1 MDREIAQDF
10 RRKQFAKRGLFSLVV
25 VSLIAAGFIY
35 APRLIKPSINR
46 SRIRTAKV
54 DSGVMEATI
63 SASGIV
69 VPEFEQ
75 VISSP
80 INTRVTRILKRPG
93 DHLKRGEPILELDV
107 SESVLAVEKVN
118 QQIALKQNQQT
129 KIKLDLDNTLIDLQ
143 SRWEIKNLEYK
154 SAKASAA
161 RSRTLSQQGLLSE
174 EKLRE
179 AELQEEKT
187 AFELKQIE
195 NSKHNAQQSTKTQI
209 EGLVLEMDTL
219 QKEKIEAQRQL
230 ELATT
235 KSDRDGVLTWVVNE
249 EGATLQKGAVLARI
263 ADLNSFRVDATVSDI
278 HAGKLSPGLPVS
290 VKINDDYLQGT
301 VATIQPTIKDGII
314 TATIALQDKASALLK
329 ANLRVDVL
337 IITDRKDKVLRLKK
351 GPAINGEGS
360 RDVFVI
366 RGDTAVKTPVK
377 IGIASFDFYEVLEG
391 LIEGDEVIISDMTDY
406 LHMKEAKL
414 K

>member
-1 MDREIAQDF
+1 MDRELDQGF
-10 RRKQFAKRGLFSLVV
+10 RRKQYVRRGLFALVA
-25 VSLIAAGFIY
+25 VSLIAAGFVY
-35 APRLIKPSINR
+35 APRLLKPSINR
-46 SRIRTAKV
+46 ARIRTAKV
-54 DSGVMEATI
+54 DSGMMEATI

-80 INTRVTRILKRPG
+80 INARVTRILKRPG
-93 DHLKRGEPILELDV
+93 DPLKRGEPILELDV
-107 SESVLAVEKVN
+107 SESVLALEKVN
-118 QQIALKQNQQT
+118 QQIALKQNQQA

-154 SAKASAA
+154 AAKASAA
-161 RSRTLSQQGLLSE
+161 RSRSLSQQGLLSE

-195 NSKHNAQQSTKTQI
+195 DSKGNAQKSTRTQI
-209 EGLVLEMDTL
+209 EGLALEMDTL
-219 QKEKIEAQRQL
+219 QKERIEARRQL

-249 EGATLQKGAVLARI
+249 EGAILQKGAVLARI
-263 ADLNSFRVDATVSDI
+263 ADLNSFGVNATMSDI
-278 HAGKLSPGLPVS
+278 HASKLSQGLPVS
-290 VKINDDYLQGT
+290 IKINDDYLQGE
-301 VATIQPTIKDGII
+301 VATIQPTIKDGVI
-314 TATIALQDKASALLK
+314 TATITLRDKANVLLK
-329 ANLRVDVL
+329 SNLRVDVL

-351 GPAINGEGS
+351 GPAINGEGQ
-360 RDVFVI
+360 REVFVI

-377 IGIASFDFYEVLEG
+377 VGIASFDAFEIIDG
-391 LIEGDEVIISDMTDY
+391 LIEGDEVIISDMSDY

>member
-1 MDREIAQDF
+1 MDREIDQGF

-54 DSGVMEATI
+54 DSGIMEATI

-80 INTRVTRILKRPG
+80 INARVTKILKRPG
-93 DHLKRGEPILELDV
+93 DQLKRGEPILELDV

-118 QQIALKQNQQT
+118 QQIALKQNQQA

-179 AELQEEKT
+179 AELQEEKN

-195 NSKHNAQQSTKTQI
+195 NSKRNAQQSTKTQI
-209 EGLVLEMDTL
+209 EGLALEMDTL

-235 KSDRDGVLTWVVNE
+235 KSDRDGVLTWVVTE

-290 VKINDDYLQGT
+290 IKINDDYLQGT
-301 VATIQPTIKDGII
+301 VATIQPTIKDGIM
-314 TATIALQDKASALLK
+314 TATITLQDKASALLK
-329 ANLRVDVL
+329 SNLRVDVL

-351 GPAINGEGS
+351 GPAINGEGL

-366 RGDTAVKTPVK
+366 RGDTAVKTSVK
-377 IGIASFDFYEVLEG
+377 IGISSFDLYEVLEG

>member
-1 MDREIAQDF
+1 MDREIDQDF
-10 RRKQFAKRGLFSLVV
+10 RKKQLAKRGLFSLVV
-25 VSLIAAGFIY
+25 VSLLVAGFIY

-46 SRIRTAKV
+46 ARIRTAKV

-80 INTRVTRILKRPG
+80 INARVTKILKRPG
-93 DHLKRGEPILELDV
+93 DPLKRGEPILELDV

-118 QQIALKQNQQT
+118 QQIALKQNQQA

-154 SAKASAA
+154 SAKASAV

-179 AELQEEKT
+179 AELQEEKN

-209 EGLVLEMDTL
+209 EGLALEMDTL

-230 ELATT
+230 NLATT
-235 KSDRDGVLTWVVNE
+235 KSDRDGVLTWVVTE
-249 EGATLQKGAVLARI
+249 EGVTLQKGAVLARI
-263 ADLNSFRVDATVSDI
+263 ADLNSFRVDATISDI
-278 HAGKLSPGLPVS
+278 HAAKLSPGLPVS

-314 TATIALQDKASALLK
+314 TATIALQDKASGLLK
-329 ANLRVDVL
+329 SNLRVDVL
-337 IITDRKDKVLRLKK
+337 MITDRKNKVLRLKK
-351 GPAINGEGS
+351 GPGINGEGS
-360 RDVFVI
+360 HDVFVV

-377 IGIASFDFYEVLEG
+377 IGIASFDFYEVVEG

-406 LHMKEAKL
+406 MHMKEAKL
-414 K
+414 N

>member
-1 MDREIAQDF
+1 MDREIDQGF
-10 RRKQFAKRGLFSLVV
+10 RRKQFVKRGLFLLVL
-25 VSLIAAGFIY
+25 VSLIAAAFIW
-35 APRLIKPSINR
+35 APRLMKPAITLA
-46 SRIRTAKV
+46 RIRTAKV
-54 DSGVMEATI
+54 DTGLIEATI
-63 SASGIV
+63 SASGVV

-75 VISSP
+75 VLSSP
-80 INTRVTRILKRPG
+80 INARVTKILKRPG
-93 DHLKRGEPILELDV
+93 DALKRGEPILELDV

-143 SRWEIKNLEYK
+143 SRSDIKNLEYK

-161 RSRTLSQQGLLSE
+161 RSRSLAQQGLLSE

-195 NSKHNAQQSTKTQI
+195 NSKRNAQQVTKTQI
-209 EGLVLEMDTL
+209 EGLALEMNTL
-219 QKEKIEAQRQL
+219 QKERIEAQRQL

-249 EGATLQKGAVLARI
+249 EGATIQKGAVLARI

-278 HAGKLSPGLPVS
+278 HAGKLVVGIPVS
-290 VKINDDYLQGT
+290 VKVNDEYLQGA
-301 VATIQPTIKDGII
+301 VSNILPTIKDGII
-314 TATIALQDKASALLK
+314 TATIALKDKASALLK
-329 ANLRVDVL
+329 SNLRVDVL
-337 IITDRKDKVLRLKK
+337 IITDRKDKVLRIKK
-351 GPAINGEGS
+351 GPAISAEGV
-360 RDVFVI
+360 REVFVI

-377 IGIASFDFYEVLEG
+377 IGIASFDSYEVIEG

>member
-1 MDREIAQDF
+1 MDREIDIGF
-10 RRKQFAKRGLFSLVV
+10 RRKQFARRGLITLVV
-25 VSLIAAGFIY
+25 VAIVAAGFIY

-46 SRIRTAKV
+46 ARIRTAKV

-80 INTRVTRILKRPG
+80 INARVTRILKRPG

-107 SESVLAVEKVN
+107 SESVLAVDKVN
-118 QQIALKQNQQT
+118 QQIALKQNQQA

-161 RSRTLSQQGLLSE
+161 RSRTLAQQGLLSE

-179 AELQEEKT
+179 AELQEEKA
-187 AFELKQIE
+187 AFELQQIE
-195 NSKHNAQQSTKTQI
+195 NSKRNAQQSTKTQI
-209 EGLVLEMDTL
+209 EGLALEMNTL
-219 QKEKIEAQRQL
+219 QKEKVEAQRQL

-249 EGATLQKGAVLARI
+249 EGATLQKGDVLARI
-263 ADLNSFRVDATVSDI
+263 ADLNSFRVNATLSDI
-278 HAGKLSPGLPVS
+278 HANRLSPGMPVS
-290 VKINDDYLQGT
+290 VKINEAYLQGE
-301 VATIQPTIKDGII
+301 VATVQPTIKDGVIS
-314 TATIALQDKASALLK
+314 ATIALRDKANALLK
-329 ANLRVDVL
+329 SNLRVDVL
-337 IITDRKDKVLRLKK
+337 IITDRKERVLRLSK
-351 GPAINGEGS
+351 GPAISGEGV
-360 RDVFVI
+360 RELFVI
-366 RGDTAVKTPVK
+366 RGDTAVKTQVK
-377 IGIASFDFYEVLEG
+377 LGIASFDSYEVMEG
-391 LIEGDEVIISDMTDY
+391 LMEGDEVIVSDMTDY

>member
-1 MDREIAQDF
+1 MDREIDQGF
-10 RRKQFAKRGLFSLVV
+10 RRKQFAKRGLFSLVI

-35 APRLIKPSINR
+35 APRLMKPSINR
-46 SRIRTAKV
+46 SRIRTARV
-54 DSGVMEATI
+54 DSGLIEATI
-63 SASGIV
+63 SASGVV

-80 INTRVTRILKRPG
+80 INARVTKILKRPG
-93 DHLKRGEPILELDV
+93 DLLKRGEPILELDV
-107 SESVLAVEKVN
+107 SESVLAVDKVN
-118 QQIALKQNQQT
+118 QQIALKQNQQA

-143 SRWEIKNLEYK
+143 SRSDIKNLEYK

-161 RSRTLSQQGLLSE
+161 RSRALSQQGLLSE

-179 AELQEEKT
+179 AELLEEKT

-195 NSKHNAQQSTKTQI
+195 NSKRNAQQSTKTQI
-209 EGLVLEMDTL
+209 EGLALEMNTL

-249 EGATLQKGAVLARI
+249 EGATIQKGAVLARI

-278 HAGKLSPGLPVS
+278 HANKLAVGIPVS
-290 VKINDDYLQGT
+290 VKVNDDYLQG
-301 VATIQPTIKDGII
+301 VVSNILPTIKDGII
-314 TATIALQDKASALLK
+314 SATIALQDKASALLK
-329 ANLRVDVL
+329 SNLRVDVL
-337 IITDRKDKVLRLKK
+337 IITDRKDKVLRIKK
-351 GPAINGEGS
+351 GPAISAEGV
-360 RDVFVI
+360 REVFVI

-377 IGIASFDFYEVLEG
+377 IGIASFDSYEVIEG

>member
-1 MDREIAQDF
+1 MDREIDQGF
-10 RRKQFAKRGLFSLVV
+10 RRKQLAKRGLFLLAI

-35 APRLIKPSINR
+35 APRLMKPTINR
-46 SRIRTAKV
+46 SRIRTARV
-54 DSGVMEATI
+54 DSGLIEATI

-80 INTRVTRILKRPG
+80 INARVTKILKRPG
-93 DHLKRGEPILELDV
+93 DLLKRGEPILELDV
-107 SESVLAVEKVN
+107 SESVLAVDKVN
-118 QQIALKQNQQT
+118 QQIALKQNQQA

-143 SRWEIKNLEYK
+143 SRSDIKNLEYK

-161 RSRTLSQQGLLSE
+161 RSRTLAQQGLLSE

-195 NSKHNAQQSTKTQI
+195 NSKRNAQQSTKTQI
-209 EGLVLEMDTL
+209 EGLALEMNTL

-249 EGATLQKGAVLARI
+249 EGATIQKGAVLARI

-278 HAGKLSPGLPVS
+278 HANKLAVGIPVS
-290 VKINDDYLQGT
+290 VKVNDEYLQGA
-301 VATIQPTIKDGII
+301 VSNILPTIKDGII
-314 TATIALQDKASALLK
+314 TATIALKDKASALLK
-329 ANLRVDVL
+329 SNLRVDVL
-337 IITDRKDKVLRLKK
+337 IITDRKDKVLRIKK
-351 GPAINGEGS
+351 GPAISADGVRE
-360 RDVFVI
+360 VFVI
-366 RGDTAVKTPVK
+366 RGDTAVKTAVK
-377 IGIASFDFYEVLEG
+377 IGIASFDSYEVIEG
-391 LIEGDEVIISDMTDY
+391 LIEGDEVIISDMTGY
-406 LHMKEAKL
+406 LHLKEAKL

>member
-1 MDREIAQDF
+1 MDRELDQGF
-10 RRKQFAKRGLFSLVV
+10 RRKQFVRRGLFALVA
-25 VSLIAAGFIY
+25 VSLIAAGFVY
-35 APRLIKPSINR
+35 APRLMKPSINR
-46 SRIRTAKV
+46 ARIRTAKV

-80 INTRVTRILKRPG
+80 INARVTRILKRPG
-93 DHLKRGEPILELDV
+93 DPLKRGEPILELDV
-107 SESVLAVEKVN
+107 SESVLALEKVN
-118 QQIALKQNQQT
+118 QQIALKQNQQA

-154 SAKASAA
+154 AAKASAA
-161 RSRTLSQQGLLSE
+161 RSRSLSQQGLLSE

-195 NSKHNAQQSTKTQI
+195 DAKGNAQKSTRTQV
-209 EGLVLEMDTL
+209 EGLALEMDTL
-219 QKEKIEAQRQL
+219 QKERIEAQRQL

-249 EGATLQKGAVLARI
+249 EGAILQKGAVLARV
-263 ADLNSFRVDATVSDI
+263 ADLNSFRVNATLSDI
-278 HAGKLSPGLPVS
+278 HASKLSQGLPVS
-290 VKINDDYLQGT
+290 IKINDDYLQGE
-301 VATIQPTIKDGII
+301 VATVQPTIKDGII
-314 TATIALQDKASALLK
+314 TATITLRDKANLLLK
-329 ANLRVDVL
+329 SNLRVDVL

-351 GPAINGEGS
+351 GPAINGEGL
-360 RDVFVI
+360 REVFVI

-377 IGIASFDFYEVLEG
+377 VGIASFEAYEILEG
-391 LIEGDEVIISDMTDY
+391 LIEGDEVIISDMSDY

>member
-1 MDREIAQDF
+1 MDREIDQGF

-54 DSGVMEATI
+54 DSGIMEATI

-80 INTRVTRILKRPG
+80 INARVTKILKRPG
-93 DHLKRGEPILELDV
+93 DQLKRGEPILELDV

-118 QQIALKQNQQT
+118 QQIALKQNQQA

-179 AELQEEKT
+179 AELQEEKN

-195 NSKHNAQQSTKTQI
+195 NSKRNAQQSTKTQI
-209 EGLVLEMDTL
+209 EGLALEMNTL

-235 KSDRDGVLTWVVNE
+235 KSDRDGVLTWVVTE

-290 VKINDDYLQGT
+290 IKINDDYLQGT
-301 VATIQPTIKDGII
+301 VATIQPTIKDGIM
-314 TATIALQDKASALLK
+314 TATITLQDKASALLK
-329 ANLRVDVL
+329 SNLRVDVL

-351 GPAINGEGS
+351 GPAINGEGL

-366 RGDTAVKTPVK
+366 RGDTAVKTSVK
-377 IGIASFDFYEVLEG
+377 IGISSFDLYEVLEG

>member
-1 MDREIAQDF
+1 MDREIDQGF
-10 RRKQFAKRGLFSLVV
+10 RNKQLARRGLFSLVV
-25 VSLIAAGFIY
+25 LSLIVAGFIY
-35 APRLIKPSINR
+35 APRLIKPSITR

-80 INTRVTRILKRPG
+80 VDARVTKILRRPG
-93 DHLKRGEPILELDV
+93 DQLKRGEPILELDV
-107 SESVLAVEKVN
+107 SESVLALEKVN
-118 QQIALKQNQQT
+118 QQIALKQNQQA
-129 KIKLDLDNTLIDLQ
+129 KIKLDLENTLIDLQ

-187 AFELKQIE
+187 AFELKQLE
-195 NSKHNAQQSTKTQI
+195 NSKLNAQQSTKTQI

-219 QKEKIEAQRQL
+219 QKEKIEARRQL

-249 EGATLQKGAVLARI
+249 EGATVQKGAVLARI

-278 HAGKLSPGLPVS
+278 HAGKLSPGIPVN

-314 TATIALQDKASALLK
+314 TVTIALQDKASALLK
-329 ANLRVDVL
+329 SNLRVDVL
-337 IITDRKDKVLRLKK
+337 IVTDRKDKVLRLKK
-351 GPAINGEGS
+351 GPGINGEGT

-377 IGIASFDFYEVLEG
+377 IGIASFDFYEVVDG

-406 LHMKEAKL
+406 MHMKEAKL

>member
-10 RRKQFAKRGLFSLVV
+10 RRKQFAKRGFFSLVV

-195 NSKHNAQQSTKTQI
+195 NSKRNAQQSTKTQI

>member
-1 MDREIAQDF
+1 MDREIDQGF

-54 DSGVMEATI
+54 DSGIMEATI

-80 INTRVTRILKRPG
+80 INARVTNILKRPG
-93 DHLKRGEPILELDV
+93 DQLKRGEPILELDV

-118 QQIALKQNQQT
+118 QQIALKQNQQA

-179 AELQEEKT
+179 AELQEEKN

-195 NSKHNAQQSTKTQI
+195 NSKRNAQQSTKTQI
-209 EGLVLEMDTL
+209 EGLALEMNTL

-235 KSDRDGVLTWVVNE
+235 KSDRDGVLTWVVTE

-290 VKINDDYLQGT
+290 IKINDDYLQGT
-301 VATIQPTIKDGII
+301 VATIQPTIKDGIM
-314 TATIALQDKASALLK
+314 TATITLQDKASALLK
-329 ANLRVDVL
+329 SNLRVDVL

-351 GPAINGEGS
+351 GPAINGEGL

-366 RGDTAVKTPVK
+366 RGDTAVKTSVK
-377 IGIASFDFYEVLEG
+377 IGISSFDLYEVLEG

>member
-1 MDREIAQDF
+1 M
-10 RRKQFAKRGLFSLVV
+10 
-25 VSLIAAGFIY
+25 
-35 APRLIKPSINR
+35 
-46 SRIRTAKV
+46 
-54 DSGVMEATI
+54 
-63 SASGIV
+63 
-69 VPEFEQ
+69 
-75 VISSP
+75 
-80 INTRVTRILKRPG
+80 
-93 DHLKRGEPILELDV
+93 KRGEPILELDV
-107 SESVLAVEKVN
+107 SESVLAVDKVN
-118 QQIALKQNQQT
+118 QQIALKQNQQA

-143 SRWEIKNLEYK
+143 SRSDIKNLEYK

-161 RSRTLSQQGLLSE
+161 RSRTLAQQGLLSE

-187 AFELKQIE
+187 AFELKQID
-195 NSKHNAQQSTKTQI
+195 NSKRNAQQSTKTQI
-209 EGLVLEMDTL
+209 EGLALEMNTL

-230 ELATT
+230 DLATT

-249 EGATLQKGAVLARI
+249 EGATIQKGAVLARI

-278 HAGKLSPGLPVS
+278 HANKLAVGIPVS
-290 VKINDDYLQGT
+290 VKVNDEYLQGA
-301 VATIQPTIKDGII
+301 VSNILPTIKDGII
-314 TATIALQDKASALLK
+314 TATIALNDKASALLK
-329 ANLRVDVL
+329 SNLRVDVL
-337 IITDRKDKVLRLKK
+337 IITDRKDKVLRIKK
-351 GPAINGEGS
+351 GPAITAEGV

-377 IGIASFDFYEVLEG
+377 IGIASFDSYEVIEG

>member
-1 MDREIAQDF
+1 MDREIDQGF
-10 RRKQFAKRGLFSLVV
+10 RRKQFAKRGFFALLAVSLV
-25 VSLIAAGFIY
+25 AAGFIY
-35 APRLIKPSINR
+35 APRLMKPSINR
-46 SRIRTAKV
+46 ARIRTAKV

-80 INTRVTRILKRPG
+80 INARVTRILKRAG

-118 QQIALKQNQQT
+118 QQIALKQNQQA

-179 AELQEEKT
+179 AELLEEKT

-195 NSKHNAQQSTKTQI
+195 NSKRNAQQSTKTQI
-209 EGLVLEMDTL
+209 EGLALEMDTL
-219 QKEKIEAQRQL
+219 QKERIEARRQL

-249 EGATLQKGAVLARI
+249 EGATVQKGAVLARI

-278 HAGKLSPGLPVS
+278 HASKLVPGLPVS
-290 VKINDDYLQGT
+290 VKINDEYLQGE

-314 TATIALQDKASALLK
+314 TATIALREKANALLK
-329 ANLRVDVL
+329 SNLRVDVL
-337 IITDRKDKVLRLKK
+337 MITDRKDRVLRLKK
-351 GPAINGEGS
+351 GPAINGEGL

-377 IGIASFDFYEVLEG
+377 IGIASFDFYEVMEG

>member
-1 MDREIAQDF
+1 MDREIDQRF
-10 RRKQFAKRGLFSLVV
+10 RRKQFAKRGLLAVVV
-25 VSLIAAGFIY
+25 VSLVAAGFIY
-35 APRLIKPSINR
+35 APRLMKPSINR
-46 SRIRTAKV
+46 ARIRTAKV

-80 INTRVTRILKRPG
+80 INARVTRILKRPG
-93 DHLKRGEPILELDV
+93 DHLKRGEAILELDV

-118 QQIALKQNQQT
+118 QQIALKQNQQA

-161 RSRTLSQQGLLSE
+161 RSRSLSQQGLLSE

-179 AELQEEKT
+179 AELLEEKT

-195 NSKHNAQQSTKTQI
+195 NSKRNAQQSTKTQI
-209 EGLVLEMDTL
+209 EGLELEMDTL
-219 QKEKIEAQRQL
+219 QKERIEARRQL

-278 HAGKLSPGLPVS
+278 HASKLAPGLPVS
-290 VKINDDYLQGT
+290 IKINDDYLQGE

-314 TATIALQDKASALLK
+314 TATIALREKANALLK
-329 ANLRVDVL
+329 SNLRVDVL
-337 IITDRKDKVLRLKK
+337 IITDRKDRVLRLKK
-351 GPAINGEGS
+351 GPAINGEGL

-366 RGDTAVKTPVK
+366 RGDTALKTPVK
-377 IGIASFDFYEVLEG
+377 IGIASFDFYEVMEG

>member
-1 MDREIAQDF
+1 MDREIDLNV
-10 RRKQFAKRGLFSLVV
+10 RRKQFVKRGFFLLLI
-25 VSLIAAGFIY
+25 VSLLAAGFIY
-35 APRLIKPSINR
+35 APRLLKPTLNR
-46 SRIRTAKV
+46 ARVRTARV
-54 DSGVMEATI
+54 DFGSMEATL

-80 INTRVTRILKRPG
+80 INARVTKILKRPG
-93 DHLKRGEPILELDV
+93 DELKKGEPIIELDV
-107 SESVLAVEKVN
+107 SESVLAVEKIN
-118 QQIALKQNQQT
+118 QQIALKQNQQA

-143 SRWEIKNLEYK
+143 SRWDIKNLEYK

-161 RSRTLSQQGLLSE
+161 RSRTLAGQGLLSE

-195 NSKHNAQQSTKTQI
+195 NSKLNAQQSTKTQV
-209 EGLVLEMDTL
+209 EGLVLEMSTL

-235 KSDRDGVLTWVVNE
+235 KADRDGVLTWVVNE
-249 EGATLQKGAVLARI
+249 EGATVQKGAVLARV
-263 ADLNSFRVDATVSDI
+263 ADLHSFRVDATISDI
-278 HAGKLSPGLPVS
+278 HASKLAAGIPVS
-290 VKINDDYLQGT
+290 VKINDDYLQGVVT
-301 VATIQPTIKDGII
+301 VIQPTIKDGVI
-314 TATIALQDKASALLK
+314 TATIALKDKASALLK
-329 ANLRVDVL
+329 SNLRVDVL
-337 IITDRKDKVLRLKK
+337 IITDHKDKVLRLKK
-351 GPAINGEGS
+351 GPAVNGEGV
-360 RDVFVI
+360 REVFVI

-377 IGIASFDFYEVLEG
+377 IGIASFDSYEVVDG
-391 LIEGDEVIISDMTDY
+391 LLEGDEVIISDMADY
-406 LHMKEAKL
+406 QHMKEVQL

>member
-1 MDREIAQDF
+1 MDRELDQGF
-10 RRKQFAKRGLFSLVV
+10 RRKQFVKRGLLALVLV
-25 VSLIAAGFIY
+25 TAVAAGFIY

-46 SRIRTAKV
+46 ARIRTAKV

-80 INTRVTRILKRPG
+80 INARVTKILKRAG

-118 QQIALKQNQQT
+118 QQIALKQNQQA

-179 AELQEEKT
+179 AELLEEKT

-195 NSKHNAQQSTKTQI
+195 NSKRNAQQSTKTQI
-209 EGLVLEMDTL
+209 EGLALEMNTL
-219 QKEKIEAQRQL
+219 QKERIEAQRQL

-235 KSDRDGVLTWVVNE
+235 KSDRDGVLTWVVSE
-249 EGATLQKGAVLARI
+249 EGVTLQKGAVLARV

-278 HAGKLSPGLPVS
+278 HASKLAPGLPVS
-290 VKINDDYLQGT
+290 IKINDDYLKGE

-314 TATIALQDKASALLK
+314 TAIITLQEKANALLK
-329 ANLRVDVL
+329 SNLRVDVL

-351 GPAINGEGS
+351 GPAINGEGL

-377 IGIASFDFYEVLEG
+377 IGIASFDSYEVMEG

-406 LHMKEAKL
+406 MHMKEAKL